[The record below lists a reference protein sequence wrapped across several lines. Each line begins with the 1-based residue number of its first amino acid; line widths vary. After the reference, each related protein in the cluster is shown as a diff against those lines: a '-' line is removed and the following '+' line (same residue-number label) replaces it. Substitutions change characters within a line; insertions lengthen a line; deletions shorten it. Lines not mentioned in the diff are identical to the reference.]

1 MKKFVLKRLIQLIF
15 VLWGITLVTFVM
27 THISSVDAVDIYEQN
42 TGIVLSTQQKTAM
55 KAQLGLNDP
64 LPDQY
69 ISWLSDLLHGDLGNS
84 YVSGQSV
91 VIQFMNKLPA
101 TLILT
106 LVAVVVTL
114 FISLPLGIFTA
125 TRQNQWIDV
134 FIRILTFMGN
144 SMPHFFVALLSIY
157 FFCLKLNLLPV
168 ISQNLILPVLTLT
181 IPMSSKYI
189 RQIRTM
195 VLEEMN
201 KEYIMAA
208 RMRGVKEHDIL
219 IHYILKS
226 VIPLIVTLVA
236 LSIGSLLGGSVIVES
251 IFMWDGIG
259 KMALDAIMMKDIPVI
274 QAYVIYMAAVYVL
287 INLLADLL
295 NYHFQPKTR
304 WEGQHE

>member
-1 MKKFVLKRLIQLIF
+1 MKKYVFKRLLQLIF
-15 VLWGITLVTFVM
+15 VLWGITFVTFVM

-42 TGIVLSTQQKTAM
+42 TGIVLSTQQKNAM
-55 KAQLGLNDP
+55 KAQLGLDDP

-69 ISWLSDLLHGDLGNS
+69 VNWILDLLQGNLGNS

-91 VIQFMNKLPA
+91 VSQFFEKLPA

-106 LVAVVVTL
+106 VLAVLMTL
-114 FISLPLGIFTA
+114 LISIPLGIFAA

-134 FIRILTFMGN
+134 FIRLVTFMGN

-181 IPMSSKYI
+181 VPMSSKYI

-195 VLEEMN
+195 VLEEMH
-201 KEYIMAA
+201 KEYIIAA
-208 RMRGVKEHDIL
+208 QMRGVKTNYIL
-219 IHYILKS
+219 IHYILRS
-226 VIPLIVTLVA
+226 VLPLIMTLVA

-251 IFMWDGIG
+251 VFMWDGIG

-274 QAYVIYMAAVYVL
+274 QAYVIYTATVYVL
-287 INLLADLL
+287 INLMADLL
-295 NYHFQPKTR
+295 NFYLQPTTR
-304 WEGQHE
+304 WKEQQR